1 MSNNT
6 DRTTQQ
12 QRRSSTDS
20 FVLDTGASG
29 HYYPTAFDE
38 ESPNDGSNQGITTA
52 NGSIE
57 PTRRT
62 QGNGKIVITEFKNE
76 FTQLISVGA
85 LVRQHHEHPADLLTR
100 RTAIDGRIRQIYARN
115 TIHVRPNLPS
125 PERIRLSAAGNRI
138 RHIDIS
144 TDYLH
149 LNFAELP
156 VAEQQRI
163 GRANYLRN
171 YW

>member
-1 MSNNT
+1 MSTTRIENNNKEE
-6 DRTTQQ
+6 D
-12 QRRSSTDS
+12 SNES

-38 ESPNDGSNQGITTA
+38 ESPNDGSNQGITIA

-57 PTRRT
+57 PTRRS
-62 QGNGKIVITEFKNE
+62 QGNGEIVITEFKNE
-76 FTQLISVGA
+76 FTRLLSVGA
-85 LVRQHHEHPADLLTR
+85 LVQQHEHPVDLLTR
-100 RTAIDGRIRQIYARN
+100 RTAINGRIRQIYARN
-115 TIHVRPNLPS
+115 TINVRPNLPS
-125 PERIRLSAAGNRI
+125 PEQIRLSAAGNII

-149 LNFAELP
+149 LNFGELP
-156 VAEQQRI
+156 VVEQRRI

-171 YW
+171 FW

>member
-1 MSNNT
+1 MGPFCRHLGWDHVSNE
-6 DRTTQQ
+6 
-12 QRRSSTDS
+12 S
-20 FVLDTGASG
+20 FVLDSGASA

-38 ESPNDGSNQGITTA
+38 ESPNDGSNQDNRITLA
-52 NGSIE
+52 DGSIV
-57 PTRRT
+57 PTRRS
-62 QGNGKIVITEFKNE
+62 QGNSKILIAEFKNE
-76 FTQLISVGA
+76 FTRLILVGA
-85 LVRQHHEHPADLLTR
+85 LVQQHEHPADLLTR
-100 RTAIDGRIRQIYARN
+100 HITIDSRIRQIYARN
-115 TIHVRPNLPS
+115 TTHVRPDLPS
-125 PERIRLSAAGNRI
+125 PTRIRLSAAGNRI

-171 YW
+171 FW

>member
-1 MSNNT
+1 MSTTRIENNNT
-6 DRTTQQ
+6 EED
-12 QRRSSTDS
+12 SNES

-76 FTQLISVGA
+76 FTRLLSVGA
-85 LVRQHHEHPADLLTR
+85 LVRQQHEHPADLLTR

-138 RHIDIS
+138 QHIDIS

-149 LNFAELP
+149 LNFTELS
-156 VAEQQRI
+156 VTEQQRI

-171 YW
+171 FW